1 MQHHPIWK
9 IVFMLVLTYALLAI
23 YSFSKRPI
31 KLGNIELV
39 KSDFKDYFSKPATL
53 PVQPVSLAGSLPSKD
68 TIKPA
73 KGKDSS
79 LVKSKP
85 SKATIEYIA
94 QTSSVPQHREPM
106 DTTKQRILLI
116 GDSMLEGLM
125 LRLKDY
131 TEANHHDLKPVIW
144 YGSSTKI
151 FGTHDTLAYF
161 VRQFKPTYIWICL
174 GGNELFVRGIKKERD
189 PYVKNILR
197 QIGNCKY
204 IWIGPPNWKEDTG
217 INDLIVS
224 NVGDLRF
231 FPSKNLKYQRAKDG
245 AHPTHAAAAIWI
257 DSIASWVVNKS
268 MYPIRLNRPASK
280 TKKTPGATLLMP
292 KYD

>member
-1 MQHHPIWK
+1 MQSHPIWK

-31 KLGNIELV
+31 KIGKVELV
-39 KSDFKDYFSKPATL
+39 QSEIKDYFSRTSPPTGQPATASDSLKMRDTSQHTLGASTPLNPAPNKTPRTASLQL
-53 PVQPVSLAGSLPSKD
+53 PELSTA
-68 TIKPA
+68 
-73 KGKDSS
+73 
-79 LVKSKP
+79 
-85 SKATIEYIA
+85 
-94 QTSSVPQHREPM
+94 REAL

-131 TEANHHDLKPVIW
+131 TEANHHDMKPVIW
-144 YGSSTKI
+144 YGSSTKV

-161 VRQFKPTYIWICL
+161 IRQFKPTFIWICL
-174 GGNELFVRGIKKERD
+174 GGNELFVRGIKKERE
-189 PYVKNILR
+189 PYMKNILR
-197 QIGNCKY
+197 QIGKCRF

-224 NVGDLRF
+224 NVGELRY
-231 FPSKNLKYQRAKDG
+231 FPSKNLKFQRAKDG
-245 AHPTHAAAAIWI
+245 AHPTHASASVWL
-257 DSIASWVVNKS
+257 DSIASWVVHKS
-268 MYPIRLNRPASK
+268 MYPIKLDKPSSK